1 MKLNYQFSLIIFLF
15 VYILVIPGR
24 ILADGQFGNFIIT
37 PEEATLLNLSDSDW
51 EKWRSLSPGAG
62 VHSEIQEMDRMRK
75 MPLLGPII
83 IIHKPQ
89 YVNSDIEDPILYSN
103 SPLDLFI
110 VFERN
115 EAPVNIKSLNVWAE
129 NGIIKKSL
137 TNRLISFID
146 GNILNAESIKIP
158 PGRFLVGIS
167 ISDTNGRETSK
178 KYRFVIT
185 NDNK

>member
-1 MKLNYQFSLIIFLF
+1 MKLNYKFSFVILLF
-15 VYILVIPGR
+15 IYTVIPSE
-24 ILADGQFGNFIIT
+24 ILADDQFDNFIIT
-37 PEEATLLNLSDSDW
+37 PEEATLLNLSDTDW
-51 EKWRSLSPGAG
+51 EKWKRLSPGVG
-62 VHSEIQEMDRMRK
+62 VHSEVPEMDRIKK
-75 MPLLGPII
+75 MPLSGPIV

-89 YVNSDIEDPILYSN
+89 FVNYDIDDPILHSN
-103 SPLDLFI
+103 SPMDLLV
-110 VFERN
+110 VFEKN

-146 GNILNAESIKIP
+146 GDTLNAESIKFP
-158 PGRFLVGIS
+158 SGRFLVGIS
-167 ISDTNGRETSK
+167 ISDTIGKETRK